1 MESKNQKV
9 VNVKSEQMML
19 LLICAKCDSNKFIK
33 VQVARGLLSRL
44 GIVKSFSRSSFVLDI
59 LTTEY
64 KI

>member
-44 GIVKSFSRSSFVLDI
+44 GIKSPLSKI
-59 LTTEY
+59 L
-64 KI
+64 

>member
-1 MESKNQKV
+1 MFEAQKNMESKNQKV

-44 GIVKSFSRSSFVLDI
+44 GIKSPLSKI
-59 LTTEY
+59 L
-64 KI
+64 